1 MLIDYKNRKL
11 KSTEEISQKE
21 IELKVEHA
29 KLQLESDI
37 LATKQSKVEAET
49 ELSVAKCTFPLDSNK
64 IIELHLA
71 VEAYTDGLKR
81 LEDLK
86 QEFGF

>member
-1 MLIDYKNRKL
+1 
-11 KSTEEISQKE
+11 
-21 IELKVEHA
+21 
-29 KLQLESDI
+29 LESDI

-49 ELSVAKCTFPLDSNK
+49 ALSVAKCTFPLNSDK
-64 IIELHLA
+64 IIELQIT

-81 LEDLK
+81 LESLK